1 MLIKRFLNIIISV
14 RVKFITPYNIHYASV
29 GSSVIVGIRYI
40 HTARVKGRELTT
52 KLITLGPPVTSR
64 GGGGGVAV
72 FDTLLYY
79 AAATPVT
86 AGTRHPITGVWVAG
100 PAVAGA
106 RTRPR
111 TNTHARLSL
120 AERRPVPPRLSNGT
134 TAAAAVI
141 FTRPRRIYR
150 TSISH
155 TSLYSLLG
163 PGHGQTIITAT
174 DSHAHPRAAA
184 VAS

>member
-1 MLIKRFLNIIISV
+1 M
-14 RVKFITPYNIHYASV
+14 
-29 GSSVIVGIRYI
+29 
-40 HTARVKGRELTT
+40 
-52 KLITLGPPVTSR
+52 
-64 GGGGGVAV
+64 

-79 AAATPVT
+79 AAVATPVT
-86 AGTRHPITGVWVAG
+86 AGTRHPSTGVWVAG

-134 TAAAAVI
+134 TAAAVI
-141 FTRPRRIYR
+141 FTRPRRIYC

-155 TSLYSLLG
+155 TPLYSLLG
-163 PGHGQTIITAT
+163 PGHGQTTIAPSLPPTHTLIRAPPPSQVNDKQVGTHVFFLFFFFIIVLLVSFTQIALLLLQINII
-174 DSHAHPRAAA
+174 DLYVIYRSIIIDQQRHII
-184 VAS
+184 